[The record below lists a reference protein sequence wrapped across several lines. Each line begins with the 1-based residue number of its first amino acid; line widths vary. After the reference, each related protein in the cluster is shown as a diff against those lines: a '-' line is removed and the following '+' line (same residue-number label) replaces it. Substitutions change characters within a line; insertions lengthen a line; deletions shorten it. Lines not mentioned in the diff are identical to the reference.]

1 MGTNFP
7 IDPFH
12 VWVFGW
18 EMVGDGSCEGLS
30 TTPSQ
35 GGAEPRTL
43 NHEHFRS

>member
-1 MGTNFP
+1 MGTNFS

-35 GGAEPRTL
+35 GGPEPRTL
-43 NHEHFRS
+43 NPEHFRS